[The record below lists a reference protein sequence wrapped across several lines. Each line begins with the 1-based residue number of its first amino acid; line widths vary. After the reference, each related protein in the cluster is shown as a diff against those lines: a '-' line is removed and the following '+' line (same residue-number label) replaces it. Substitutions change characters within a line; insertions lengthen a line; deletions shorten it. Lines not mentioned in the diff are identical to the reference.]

1 MNLPKFLHTVPKSC
15 EMEMKISV
23 NNNHM
28 ITHLTLTNVTFTY
41 IKSITLL
48 SVS

>member
-1 MNLPKFLHTVPKSC
+1 
-15 EMEMKISV
+15 MEMKISV

-28 ITHLTLTNVTFTY
+28 ITHLTLEGVTFTY
-41 IKSITLL
+41 IKCIKPL